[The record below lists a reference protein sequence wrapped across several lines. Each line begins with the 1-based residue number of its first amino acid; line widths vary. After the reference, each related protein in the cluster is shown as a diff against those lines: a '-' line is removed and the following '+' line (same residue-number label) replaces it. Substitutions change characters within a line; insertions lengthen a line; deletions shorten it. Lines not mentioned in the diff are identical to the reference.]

1 MVVAGQLNADQ
12 LPDLVVAHNE
22 SSSGHLTV
30 LLGIG
35 SGAFNPAAATAVPI
49 GGFLPIWAA
58 VGDLTGDS
66 KPDLASANSYSP
78 GNDVGIA
85 PGNGLGGFGAP
96 ATLGVHPQPFAIGLA
111 DFNSDGQN
119 DIVTSHVV
127 QTNHVA
133 VMLSTGGGTFAAPQL
148 YASGDRP
155 QSLAVG
161 DVNADGVPDLITV
174 NYDSGNVAVHLK

>member
-1 MVVAGQLNADQ
+1 MVAAGQLNTDS
-12 LPDLVVAHNE
+12 LPDLVVAHND
-22 SSSGHLTV
+22 STIGHLTV
-30 LLGIG
+30 LLGTG
-35 SGAFNPAAATAVPI
+35 GGAFNPSAATAVPI

-58 VGDLTGDS
+58 VGDLTGDT

-78 GNDVGIA
+78 GSDVGIA

-96 ATLGVHPQPFAIGLA
+96 TTLNVKPQPFAVALA
-111 DFNSDGQN
+111 DFNGDGQK

-127 QTNHVA
+127 QTNDVA
-133 VMLSTGGGTFAAPQL
+133 VMLSTGGGTFAAPQI

-161 DVNADGVPDLITV
+161 DVNADGVVDLITV
-174 NYDSGNVAVHLK
+174 NYDSGNVTVHLN